1 MYLQIVTFHL
11 KVLPEDAFRQA
22 CEQIAPAVADVR
34 VRDIRETRDLKGFT
48 QPRQLYEA
56 RQPKT

>member
-1 MYLQIVTFHL
+1 MFVSATSKELSSG
-11 KVLPEDAFRQA
+11 A
-22 CEQIAPAVADVR
+22 R
-34 VRDIRETRDLKGFT
+34 VEFVERETRDLKGFT